1 MTEKKL
7 KLEDGFRALKDEHQK
22 EVFMEFLINFSLE
35 KINDLE
41 NLADVLS
48 RERNELKQLSMINDK
63 LTTILNSKVTKLE
76 SHKEDLKSTLDEK
89 TNDLLKSEK
98 FAAIGELSARLSHD
112 LKNPLSVIRGAVE
125 LLNMTNKNVDKE
137 TIHRYELINSAIDKM
152 THHLDN
158 VLDFVRTKK
167 LNLQEKSFLS
177 IIDSSLEKIKVPD
190 YIKINSPQNNMMI
203 LVDPVQFEIVF
214 VNIIINAI
222 HAIDET
228 DAINKDGF
236 INIKVNENF
245 GNILFEIENSGP
257 EIPPEYLQT
266 IFEPLVTTKTSGTGL
281 GLTSCKNIVEAHGGM
296 LSVSNNPTKFS
307 IVLPK

>member
-7 KLEDGFRALKDEHQK
+7 KLENGFRALKDEHQK

-41 NLADVLS
+41 DLTDKLLQ
-48 RERNELKQLSMINDK
+48 ERTELKQLSMINDK
-63 LTTILNSKVTKLE
+63 LTTILNTKVTKLE
-76 SHKEDLKSTLDEK
+76 SHKEDLKSSLDEK

-125 LLNMTNKNVDKE
+125 LLNMTNKNVDEE

-167 LNLQEKSFLS
+167 LNLQEKSISS
-177 IIDSSLEKIKVPD
+177 IIDSSLDKIKVPD
-190 YIKINSPQNNMMI
+190 YIKIHSSQNNTMI

-214 VNIIINAI
+214 VNIMINAI
-222 HAIDET
+222 HAIDEIDT
-228 DAINKDGF
+228 MDKDGF
-236 INIKVNENF
+236 INIKVNEDSS
-245 GNILFEIENSGP
+245 NIIFDIENSGP
-257 EIPPEYLQT
+257 EIPHEYLQT
-266 IFEPLVTTKTSGTGL
+266 IFDPLVTTKTSGTGL
-281 GLTSCKNIVEAHGGM
+281 GLTSCKNIIEAHGGM
-296 LSVSNNPTKFS
+296 LSVSNNPTTFS

>member
-1 MTEKKL
+1 MTDKKL

-41 NLADVLS
+41 TLTATLS

-63 LTTILNSKVTKLE
+63 LTTILNDKVTKLE
-76 SHKEDLKSTLDEK
+76 SNKEDLKSTLDEK

-112 LKNPLSVIRGAVE
+112 LKNPLSVIRGSVE
-125 LLNMTNKNVDKE
+125 LLNLTNKNVDKE

-167 LNLQEKSFLS
+167 LNLQQKSIQS
-177 IIDSSLEKIKVPD
+177 IVDSSLEKIKVPD
-190 YIKINSPQNNMMI
+190 YMKIHSPQNDVMI
-203 LVDPVQFEIVF
+203 IIDPVQFEIVL
-214 VNIIINAI
+214 VNIIMNAI
-222 HAIDET
+222 AAIDE
-228 DAINKDGF
+228 AGEVNKNGF
-236 INIKVNENF
+236 INIKVNEDSS
-245 GNILFEIENSGP
+245 NIVLEIENSGP
-257 EIPPEYLQT
+257 EIPREYLQK
-266 IFEPLVTTKTSGTGL
+266 IFEPLVTTKSSGTGL
-281 GLTSCKNIVEAHGGM
+281 GLTSCKNIVEAHGGT
-296 LSVSNNPTKFS
+296 LSVSNNPTTFS